1 MTHLCWEHYSV
12 HLIHF
17 KVEKMDSIK
26 VMCGYIAAGTHMY
39 VVSGSRQRMISE
51 IDERGSWMSPSI
63 THGDL
68 APDMMSSTKLNIVSV
83 KRRKLSLAHTHKDV
97 HTNKFTRPKY
107 KNILISHAGF

>member
-1 MTHLCWEHYSV
+1 
-12 HLIHF
+12 
-17 KVEKMDSIK
+17 
-26 VMCGYIAAGTHMY
+26 MY

-83 KRRKLSLAHTHKDV
+83 KRRKLCLAHTHKDV
-97 HTNKFTRPKY
+97 HTNKFTGPK
-107 KNILISHAGF
+107 KKHFDLSCWFLGHQTI